1 VISAYATHLLDRTTF
16 PAKGAPIDCAVSGG
30 PDSLALLVLAVTA
43 GCEVTAYHVD
53 HGLRPG
59 SEDEAGVVAD
69 AAAAVGAA
77 FVSLRVHCP
86 AGPNL
91 EARARKA
98 RLAVLPAG
106 VATGHTAD
114 DQAETILLNL
124 LRGAGLDGLAGMRPG
139 PQHPI
144 LAIRRFETEEL
155 VDSLHLTVVRDP
167 MNDDLKFRRN
177 LVRHELLPLM
187 TEIAGRDVVALLCR
201 QAALLADDADF
212 LTSLSSTI
220 DPTSVPELAGAP
232 VAVARRALRGWL
244 RTMLPDGQ
252 PPDAAALERIL
263 QVAAGR
269 HVAAEVAGGTRVRR
283 SKGHLYADSP
293 LPPRPR

>member
-1 VISAYATHLLDRTTF
+1 VISSYATHLIARTAF
-16 PAKGAPIDCAVSGG
+16 PPKGASLDCAVSGG
-30 PDSLALLVLAVTA
+30 PDSLALLILAVTA
-43 GCEVTAYHVD
+43 GCDVTAYHVD

-59 SEDEAGVVAD
+59 SEDEARVVAD

-77 FVSLRVHCP
+77 FVSLRVDCP
-86 AGPNL
+86 PGPNL

-98 RLAVLPAG
+98 RAAVLPAG

-155 VDSLHLTVVRDP
+155 AESLHLTVVRDP
-167 MNDDLKFRRN
+167 TNDDPRFRRN
-177 LVRHELLPLM
+177 RVRHELLPLAAD
-187 TEIAGRDVVALLCR
+187 IAGRDVVALLCR
-201 QAALLADDADF
+201 QAALIADEADF
-212 LTSLSSTI
+212 ISSLSSTI
-220 DPTSVPELAGAP
+220 DATSVPELAGAP

-244 RTMLPDGQ
+244 RTMTPDGQ

-263 QVAAGR
+263 QVVSGE
-269 HVAAEVAGGTRVRR
+269 HVAAEVVGGTRVRR
-283 SKGHLYADSP
+283 SKGHLYADPP
-293 LPPRPR
+293 LARPR